1 MTVSDIAMVRLYI
14 DDPAGSNQVFSSVVI
29 QQVLD
34 GVDGDLHSAAA
45 ELWSMKAATVWDWYM
60 SQTDGALLDREK
72 VFQHCMDMV
81 MHHRALS
88 SGGALGSNTGGG
100 IVSVALST
108 GNNDESSSSSEF

>member
-34 GVDGDLHSAAA
+34 GVSSDLHSAAA
-45 ELWSMKAATVWDWYM
+45 ELWAMKAATVWDWYM

-81 MHHRALS
+81 GFHRALS
-88 SGGALGSNTGGG
+88 SGGSLGSGGGG

-108 GNNDESSSSSEF
+108 GNNDSEESSEF